1 MLRRSSLVE
10 CVSVLPGNRCL
21 QNVEYFFFYFGY
33 FKQENLHK
41 GDTKPKTVRLENL
54 TYENALEILSRALN
68 VKTLLGEVNL

>member
-1 MLRRSSLVE
+1 MCIFMLEFKEKSILN
-10 CVSVLPGNRCL
+10 L
-21 QNVEYFFFYFGY
+21 EYLFFYFGY

>member
-1 MLRRSSLVE
+1 MCIFMLEFKEKSILN
-10 CVSVLPGNRCL
+10 L
-21 QNVEYFFFYFGY
+21 EYLFFYFGY

-41 GDTKPKTVRLENL
+41 GVDTKPKTVRLENL